1 LSLHKITDLFRIKL
15 LGGLVPGTLFLIG
28 ASFSFIPATY
38 LIICFVSGVIPISLI
53 KFGGNFFNAIKTTPN
68 TIWLPV
74 FGILVT
80 LAYVVG
86 HLFYRRDP
94 EKPDQRSFKIQS
106 KKSEFPTEAIK
117 VRVVKLR
124 EELACS
130 EEKEVKLP
138 YPNGKEDI
146 GRGGLCHICSLIL
159 SKDSDHSH
167 YRNKNLINLISPIL
181 HLLFPRFLCSSQ
193 LKPCELELKSSF
205 TINDSAK

>member
-1 LSLHKITDLFRIKL
+1 VGRDPKSTISH
-15 LGGLVPGTLFLIG
+15 
-28 ASFSFIPATY
+28 
-38 LIICFVSGVIPISLI
+38 ISLLS
-53 KFGGNFFNAIKTTPN
+53 T
-68 TIWLPV
+68 
-74 FGILVT
+74 
-80 LAYVVG
+80 AYVVG

-106 KKSEFPTEAIK
+106 KKPEFPTKGIK
-117 VRVVKLR
+117 DRVVKLR

-138 YPNGKEDI
+138 YLNGKENI

-159 SKDSDHSH
+159 SKESDHRH
-167 YRNKNLINLISPIL
+167 YRNKNFINLISPIL
-181 HLLFPRFLCSSQ
+181 HLLFPRFLFSSQ

>member
-1 LSLHKITDLFRIKL
+1 MR
-15 LGGLVPGTLFLIG
+15 
-28 ASFSFIPATY
+28 
-38 LIICFVSGVIPISLI
+38 
-53 KFGGNFFNAIKTTPN
+53 FGGNFFNALKNTPN

-74 FGILVT
+74 FGIMVT

-94 EKPDQRSFKIQS
+94 EKP
-106 KKSEFPTEAIK
+106 EFPTKGIK
-117 VRVVKLR
+117 DRVVKLR

-138 YPNGKEDI
+138 YLNGKENI

-159 SKDSDHSH
+159 SKESDHRH
-167 YRNKNLINLISPIL
+167 YRNKNFINLISPIL
-181 HLLFPRFLCSSQ
+181 HLLFPKFLCSSQ
-193 LKPCELELKSSF
+193 VKPFELELKSSF